1 MVAANICDFF
11 GNGAPDLM
19 KEITF
24 IQLILLYNFISPGKF
39 PDHIASMEQE
49 KNQRDD
55 AYRF

>member
-1 MVAANICDFF
+1 MIHLDIME
-11 GNGAPDLM
+11 GDGAPDLM